1 MSAQELI
8 KLNLNIGGQR
18 FSLNVPFDRQ
28 EFARDVE
35 ESVDSLY
42 KKWRRNFPQKTDGEV
57 MAMVAYQFASHY
69 KELTEKYEFAT
80 EKAEQCLRLL
90 DPDA

>member
-1 MSAQELI
+1 
-8 KLNLNIGGQR
+8 
-18 FSLNVPFDRQ
+18 
-28 EFARDVE
+28 
-35 ESVDSLY
+35 
-42 KKWRRNFPQKTDGEV
+42 

>member
-18 FSLNVPFDRQ
+18 FSLNVPFERQ

-42 KKWRRNFPQKTDGEV
+42 KKWRHTFPQKTDQEV

-69 KELTEKYEFAT
+69 KELTEKYGVAA

-90 DPDA
+90 DPE